1 MKCAILG
8 NGPSRSLYSPENN
21 YSIIIGCN
29 IPWTKVDW
37 TMVMDEEVILAWS
50 KNPQLITCPLY
61 ASVEAWRYSAAIKFR
76 EYIIG
81 QSLFLGLF
89 ERPKEISD
97 IKYCSG
103 HFAAIKAIELGYKH
117 LDLYGM
123 DSYFEDNIESST
135 REFIPRVPTNNAAK
149 WRKVW
154 NEIISSNPE
163 VVFNFIRE

>member
-8 NGPSRSLYSPENN
+8 NGPSRSLYSPRNN
-21 YSIIIGCN
+21 YTVKIGCN

-37 TMVMDEEVILAWS
+37 TMVSDEEVILAWS
-50 KNPQLITCPLY
+50 KNANIINCPIY
-61 ASVEAWRYSAAIKFR
+61 ASVEAWRYSASIKFR

-89 ERPKEISD
+89 QRPRETSD
-97 IKYCSG
+97 TKYCSG

-123 DSYFEDNIESST
+123 DSYFEDNVESST
-135 REFIPRVPTNNAAK
+135 REFIPRVPINNAAK

-154 NEIISSNPE
+154 DQIISSNPD